1 MREVKDD
8 CLMGNREGGLPEI
21 QQERLNDLKKSNLA
35 NFKNFTQDIDKYID
49 GPHIEEG
56 DA

>member
-8 CLMGNREGGLPEI
+8 CLMANRECGLPEI
-21 QQERLNDLKKSNLA
+21 QQQRLNDLKKSNLA
-35 NFKNFTQDIDKYID
+35 NFNNFTSDIDKYID

>member
-1 MREVKDD
+1 MA
-8 CLMGNREGGLPEI
+8 NREGELPEI
-21 QQERLNDLKKSNLA
+21 QQQRLNDLKKSNLA
-35 NFKNFTQDIDKYID
+35 NFNNFTSDIDKYID